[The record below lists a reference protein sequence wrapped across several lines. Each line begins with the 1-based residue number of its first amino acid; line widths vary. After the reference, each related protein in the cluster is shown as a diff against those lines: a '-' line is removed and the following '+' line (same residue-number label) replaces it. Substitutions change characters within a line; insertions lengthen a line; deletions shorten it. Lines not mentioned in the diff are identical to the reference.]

1 MNHRINSTLKLL
13 LLCLGTLIT
22 TALLLLFG
30 QLLRT
35 QLHGHE
41 DPAPALQHDSTLRHK
56 EFTHESPGK
65 PGAAVRF
72 IGPSVTTM
80 DVHEQQQL
88 LLTLAVDT
96 PQSVQVSVQTDDGLT
111 LLSARTRWEFSNAF
125 GEIEVPLEI
134 YAETDG
140 NHFVHLFITTTD
152 PDGRQAARAMAMQV
166 RVGTQVMASMQV
178 QMQHKQATEAAYV
191 SLPAVETLR

>member
-1 MNHRINSTLKLL
+1 MNHRINSTFKLL
-13 LLCLGTLIT
+13 LLCLGALVT

-35 QLHGHE
+35 QLHGHP
-41 DPAPALQHDSTLRHK
+41 DPAPSLHTEESHQ
-56 EFTHESPGK
+56 ESPGK

-80 DVHEQQQL
+80 DVHEHQQL
-88 LLTLAVDT
+88 LLTLAVDA

-111 LLSARTRWEFSNAF
+111 LLSARTRWEFSDAF

-134 YAETDG
+134 YTETDG
-140 NHFVHLFITTTD
+140 NHFVHLFVTTTD
-152 PDGRQAARAMAMQV
+152 EDGRQAARAMAMQV
-166 RVGTQVMASMQV
+166 RVGTEAMAQMQV
-178 QMQHKQATEAAYV
+178 QMQHKQAAGAAFI
-191 SLPAVETLR
+191 SLPAVETRR